1 LRLLVPLLFLFLFSC
16 NNAADKKCKY
26 GTPTPVFS
34 KEISAVLDH
43 SFEAKDQVSTEQ
55 ATFENGMHLQLQQS
69 GCNDIK
75 QVFQFTIERPG
86 EGEPNWF
93 LLVADQFLY
102 LSGISDQTV
111 SLGMWASVISSN
123 ASLFKFGLP
132 IEVEKGFFVKIDKI
146 DSGKNAILLVELS
159 ENPYPKTEQQ

>member
-1 LRLLVPLLFLFLFSC
+1 MKRLSLFYIFCFLFSC
-16 NNAADKKCKY
+16 NNSDSEKCKY

-34 KEISAVLDH
+34 KEISSVVEH
-43 SFEAKDQVSTEQ
+43 NFESKTQESIEQ
-55 ATFENGMHLQLQQS
+55 ATFDTGLQLQLKQS
-69 GCNDIK
+69 GCNDIR
-75 QVFQFTIERPG
+75 QEFQFTIERPG
-86 EGEPNWF
+86 EGQPNWF
-93 LLVADQFLY
+93 LLVADQFIY
-102 LSGISDQTV
+102 LSGLSDQTT

-159 ENPYPKTEQQ
+159 ENLYPPTQQ

>member
-1 LRLLVPLLFLFLFSC
+1 MRRLFPFFLLFLLFSC
-16 NNAADKKCKY
+16 NNSDSEKCKY

-34 KEISAVLDH
+34 KEISSVVEH
-43 SFEAKDQVSTEQ
+43 SFEAKAQESTEQ
-55 ATFENGMHLQLQQS
+55 TTFESGMQLQLKQS

-75 QVFQFTIERPG
+75 QEFQFTIERPG

-93 LLVADQFLY
+93 LLVADQFIY
-102 LSGISDQTV
+102 LSSLSEQTV
-111 SLGMWASVISSN
+111 SMGMWASVISSN
-123 ASLFKFGLP
+123 ASLFKLGLP

-159 ENPYPKTEQQ
+159 ENLYPSTQQ